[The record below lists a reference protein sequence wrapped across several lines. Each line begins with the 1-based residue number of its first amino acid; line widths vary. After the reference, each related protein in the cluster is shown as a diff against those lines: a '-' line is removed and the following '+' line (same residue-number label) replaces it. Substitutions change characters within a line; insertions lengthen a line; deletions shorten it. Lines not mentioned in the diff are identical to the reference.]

1 MKLNY
6 IILFSLFFI
15 VSLAAGC
22 TSSVKE
28 EMNPIIVSQLNLT
41 DSKKQSLTGS
51 LQGIHQTETGENISL
66 SVHQTLGNERELF
79 TLSPAC
85 ACSGWIAPICGF
97 SAKKRPFPFCL
108 SPLCLPVC
116 TAPCPIGSASSTP
129 FVPLC
134 WQPPY
139 WPFSAASGCGSGS
152 GHAREQDG
160 SSRSFPGTP
169 WGSTITMCW

>member
-66 SVHQTLGNERELF
+66 SVHQTLGNERELYV
-79 TLSPAC
+79 L
-85 ACSGWIAPICGF
+85 
-97 SAKKRPFPFCL
+97 
-108 SPLCLPVC
+108 
-116 TAPCPIGSASSTP
+116 
-129 FVPLC
+129 
-134 WQPPY
+134 
-139 WPFSAASGCGSGS
+139 
-152 GHAREQDG
+152 
-160 SSRSFPGTP
+160 
-169 WGSTITMCW
+169 